1 MEKNLKWYLSKMLWR
16 GKHRKSYEQA
26 KLGAWY
32 DKGGERK
39 DNIWRQRSGRRR
51 KKCKKWT
58 SNFHHFFKC
67 RSSPPSL
74 SLPQVRKGEA
84 KCMVQCY
91 KSPPLQSPSLS
102 LPTITHQTF
111 NLATPLWHSQVRSRR
126 DNFHWII
133 ETITLPS
140 ALYRGPPSRSLS
152 LSFSLPPSFLSHSSI
167 SMERYAVNSC
177 LSLSGRYLAAPSLL
191 SSLQWSR
198 LK

>member
-1 MEKNLKWYLSKMLWR
+1 MSKPSWVLDMIKVGN
-16 GKHRKSYEQA
+16 GKTTFGDSA
-26 KLGAWY
+26 LT
-32 DKGGERK
+32 GGC
-39 DNIWRQRSGRRR
+39 R

-177 LSLSGRYLAAPSLL
+177 LSLSPVVIWPLPPSFVAVK
-191 SSLQWSR
+191 QTEVIPISR
-198 LK
+198 L